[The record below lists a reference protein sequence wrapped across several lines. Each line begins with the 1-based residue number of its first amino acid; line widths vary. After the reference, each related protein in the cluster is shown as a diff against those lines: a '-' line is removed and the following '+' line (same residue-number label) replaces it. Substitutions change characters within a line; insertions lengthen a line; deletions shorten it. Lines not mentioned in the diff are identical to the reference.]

1 MSENIQLNTEYTQ
14 HFDADLLQ
22 EEWEVKRKRANARYQ
37 THLCELSIDPEA
49 NNNERNQHHR
59 N

>member
-37 THLCELSIDPEA
+37 TRLCELSIDPED
-49 NNNERNQHHR
+49 E
-59 N
+59 